1 MTDRS
6 TAARILW
13 CLLGLFVLRVAGQA
27 AVGLGYGSFLPA
39 WEEWFSGVVAYPAL
53 LASQLVI
60 VAVFL
65 KICIDFTRGDGFF
78 ARPRRHLG
86 AALLAIGSI
95 YLGVMLVRY
104 VLRMTLYPAERWT
117 GGSIP
122 IFFHWVLASFVLVM
136 GFSHRRTAPAAGAPK
151 HPLARRVAL
160 GLWWTTGAAAVLA
173 WVAYQVAPTILASV
187 LDARRPEYAVRVE
200 RSAGMQTRDGVTLR
214 ADIFHPLRVTKTPT
228 ILVRIPFSK
237 TVTNVLFADVVG
249 RFWAERGYTVVIQGT
264 RGRYESGGE
273 HEPLVH
279 ERKDGLETLHWLE
292 SQPWFDGRLGMW
304 GGSTFGYTQWVIA
317 DALPRDAALMIQISS
332 TSFYDMFYPGGA
344 FSLSSALFW
353 AMRSHGSEDVW
364 PDRAALDRGVNGWPA
379 ADADLRAVGKR
390 VPFFQDWIRNPEW
403 EASGS
408 ALPTLNWASIDL
420 TDRPDSRFLNAAT
433 FLMAGWFDPFLPSQL
448 QDFKRIR
455 ARADKVAQDVRL
467 VIGPW
472 AHAVTV
478 PLPGVPATRNYR
490 LESLAPSIPWFDR
503 HLRRDLEEPKTWAPV
518 RLYVMGANVW
528 RDEQEWPLARAR
540 ETSWYLSSNGRANS
554 ASGDGRLTLAP
565 PTTDVVDSFESDPQN
580 PVPTRGG
587 SALGLGAGVEDQS
600 DVERRQDVLV
610 YTSDPLDADTEVT
623 GPVAVELF
631 VDASTLSAD
640 FTAKL
645 VDVDADGTPFN
656 VCDGILRWSQPLPGR
671 PLPEL
676 IPPVFGMQPK
686 RIRIELWPTSMLF
699 RRGHR
704 IRLEIA
710 GSNFP
715 RFDRNPHDGGFA
727 FNATRPKV
735 STQHVAHGAGM
746 PSRLILPIVSN

>member
-1 MTDRS
+1 LTNRS

-13 CLLGLFVLRVAGQA
+13 CLLGLFGLRVAGQA
-27 AVGLGYGSFLPA
+27 AVGLGYGLFLPA

-53 LASQLVI
+53 LAGQLAL
-60 VAVFL
+60 VAIFL
-65 KICIDFTRGDGFF
+65 KICIDFTRGEGFF

-86 AALLAIGSI
+86 AMLLTIGSI
-95 YLGVMLVRY
+95 YLGVMLIRY
-104 VLRMTLYPAERWT
+104 ALRMTLYPAERWT

-136 GFSHRRTAPAAGAPK
+136 GFSHRRTTPAAGARK

-160 GLWWTTGAAAVLA
+160 GLWWTVVAASVSV

-187 LDARRPEYAVRVE
+187 LDVRRPEYAVRVE
-200 RSAGMQTRDGVTLR
+200 RSVGMQTSDGVTLR
-214 ADIFHPLRVTKTPT
+214 ADVFHPVRVTRTPT

-237 TVTNVLFADVVG
+237 TIANFLFADVVG

-264 RGRYESGGE
+264 RGRYESDGE
-273 HEPLVH
+273 HEPLIH
-279 ERKDGLETLHWLE
+279 EREDGLATLKWLE
-292 SQPWFDGRLGMW
+292 TQPWFDGRLGMW

-317 DALPRDAALMIQISS
+317 DVLPPDAALMIQISS
-332 TSFYDMFYPGGA
+332 TSFYSMFYPGGA

-353 AMRSHGSEDVW
+353 ALRSHGPEDVW
-364 PDRAALDRGVNGWPA
+364 PDADALDRGVNGWPA

-408 ALPTLNWASIDL
+408 AIPTLNWVSIDWKN
-420 TDRPDSRFLNAAT
+420 RPERLNAPT
-433 FLMAGWFDPFLPSQL
+433 LLMAGWFDPFLPSQL
-448 QDFKRIR
+448 QDFVRIR
-455 ARADKVAQDVRL
+455 SGVRKAAQDVRL

-478 PLPGVPATRNYR
+478 PLPGNPPNRNYR

-503 HLRRDLEEPKTWAPV
+503 HLRRDIREPKAWAPV

-528 RDEQEWPLARAR
+528 RDEEEWPLARAR

-554 ASGDGRLTLAP
+554 ASGNGRLTLAP
-565 PTTDVVDSFESDPQN
+565 PSTDAVDSFESDPQN

-587 SALGLGAGVEDQS
+587 SALGFGAGVENQS

-610 YTSDPLDADTEVT
+610 YTSDPLERDTEVT

-631 VDASTLSAD
+631 VDASTPSAD

-645 VDVDADGTPFN
+645 VNVDEDGTPFN
-656 VCDGILRWSQPLPGR
+656 VCDGILRWSQLPPWR
-671 PLPEL
+671 PIPEF
-676 IPPVFGMQPK
+676 IPDTAGIQPK
-686 RIRIELWPTSMLF
+686 FIRIELWPTSMLF

-715 RFDRNPHDGGFA
+715 RFDRNPNDGGFA

-735 STQHVAHGAGM
+735 STQHVAHGANL
-746 PSRLILPIVSN
+746 PSRLILPMVRN